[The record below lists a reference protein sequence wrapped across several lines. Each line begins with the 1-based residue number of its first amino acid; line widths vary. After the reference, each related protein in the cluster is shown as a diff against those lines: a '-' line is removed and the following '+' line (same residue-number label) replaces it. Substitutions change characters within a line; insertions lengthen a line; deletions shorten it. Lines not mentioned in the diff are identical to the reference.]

1 MLALLAVVG
10 SFDRYRDRYQNG
22 NPRTIRH
29 KVDVALIVS
38 ERNDTGRTPAYTE
51 PPNSGPGNRRFK
63 SCRPD
68 HHH

>member
-22 NPRTIRH
+22 NPRTIEYE
-29 KVDVALIVS
+29 VDITFPLTEGNGTRRTQHS
-38 ERNDTGRTPAYTE
+38 EPHNP
-51 PPNSGPGNRRFK
+51 GPGNRRFK

-68 HHH
+68 HHQ